1 MFFIGVS
8 AASAAAMV
16 WLLRDGAANASNNR
30 LALVWIAGVVALHS
44 FATIV
49 VLVADTD
56 WDDPT
61 SPSRLGA
68 HGEPIVAVASI
79 GLSLALALALRRR
92 AVLYLAL
99 AALPLLAFYWI
110 PAVR

>member
-1 MFFIGVS
+1 
-8 AASAAAMV
+8 MV
-16 WLLRDGAANASNNR
+16 WALRDGAANASNRR

-44 FATIV
+44 LATT
-49 VLVADTD
+49 VLLLADTD

-61 SPSRLGA
+61 SPNRLGA
-68 HGEPIVAVASI
+68 LGEPIVAVASI

-99 AALPLLAFYWI
+99 AALPLLALYWA
-110 PAVR
+110 PAFR

>member
-8 AASAAAMV
+8 AASVAAMV
-16 WLLRDGAANASNNR
+16 WALRDGAANASNR
-30 LALVWIAGVVALHS
+30 HLALVWIAGVVALHS
-44 FATIV
+44 LATTV
-49 VLVADTD
+49 LLVADTD

-61 SPSRLGA
+61 SPNRLGA
-68 HGEPIVAVASI
+68 LGEPIVAVASI

-99 AALPLLAFYWI
+99 AALPLLSFYW
-110 PAVR
+110 ASAFL